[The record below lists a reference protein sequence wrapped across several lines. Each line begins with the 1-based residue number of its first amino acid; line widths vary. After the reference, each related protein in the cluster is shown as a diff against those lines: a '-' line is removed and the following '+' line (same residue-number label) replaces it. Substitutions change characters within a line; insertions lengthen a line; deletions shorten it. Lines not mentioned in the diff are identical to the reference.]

1 MKLAKTAL
9 GAVPIRVVI
18 PPIVA
23 AYAIPSIRAVEKP
36 LFSISEF
43 WLEAID
49 ATETPIG
56 NNIRVVDVFIIHIDK
71 NALTPIKPAINVDPS
86 FPENLNIPNAIR
98 SWRLALWILNAII
111 NPPKNKK
118 IFLFEKGIA
127 ASENDEIP
135 NSGKNIRGR
144 SAVINKGIASVAQR
158 IAIKDPTAATRH
170 ALIEIPS
177 GWGLRSI
184 NRKIVIAK
192 QSLILILFIRFIT
205 KFIS

>member
-1 MKLAKTAL
+1 MVQWNLDLRKPDLRKNL
-9 GAVPIRVVI
+9 DLRKIVGATDFLVHT
-18 PPIVA
+18 
-23 AYAIPSIRAVEKP
+23 
-36 LFSISEF
+36 LFD
-43 WLEAID
+43 L
-49 ATETPIG
+49 
-56 NNIRVVDVFIIHIDK
+56 R
-71 NALTPIKPAINVDPS
+71 
-86 FPENLNIPNAIR
+86 
-98 SWRLALWILNAII
+98 
-111 NPPKNKK
+111 K
-118 IFLFEKGIA
+118 IFLGPSVGFKKD
-127 ASENDEIP
+127 SFP
-135 NSGKNIRGR
+135 NSGKNISGR